1 MAIINRQRHHQPDD
15 DIEVIRLSPTE
26 WDQALQNALN
36 ALDLT
41 WNELV
46 NQAKTGD
53 FSSLRARKLWLMAGH
68 RSRGG

>member
-36 ALDLT
+36 ALD
-41 WNELV
+41 
-46 NQAKTGD
+46 QAKTGD